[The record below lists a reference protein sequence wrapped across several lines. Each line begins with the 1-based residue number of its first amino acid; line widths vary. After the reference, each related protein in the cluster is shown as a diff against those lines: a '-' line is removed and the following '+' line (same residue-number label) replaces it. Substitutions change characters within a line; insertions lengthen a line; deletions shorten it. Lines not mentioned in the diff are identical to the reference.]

1 MRLAAAFIASAL
13 LAACD
18 TGTEQ
23 RDAVASTRTVQRSY
37 VPVPPGTIAR
47 GTAAR
52 QAALAPP
59 GPEVTRDVMARG
71 EERFRAFCSPC
82 HGPSGRGDG
91 TVVSRGFPP
100 PPSYHEERLL
110 SLSPEQIV
118 QVITNG
124 KGRMFPYADRVLP
137 EERWAIAHYVK
148 ALQAKGAGLAPDRGA
163 ARP

>member
-1 MRLAAAFIASAL
+1 
-13 LAACD
+13 
-18 TGTEQ
+18 
-23 RDAVASTRTVQRSY
+23 
-37 VPVPPGTIAR
+37 
-47 GTAAR
+47 
-52 QAALAPP
+52 
-59 GPEVTRDVMARG
+59 VTRDVMARG

-82 HGPSGRGDG
+82 HGSSGRGDG

-148 ALQAKGAGLAPDRGA
+148 ALQARDPGSGPDRGA

>member
-23 RDAVASTRTVQRSY
+23 RDAVASTRTVQRPDL
-37 VPVPPGTIAR
+37 PVPPGTIAR

-52 QAALAPP
+52 QAALASP

-82 HGPSGRGDG
+82 HGSSGRGDG

-148 ALQAKGAGLAPDRGA
+148 ALQARDPGSGADRGA